1 MTALV
6 DASLPADAQLTSAV
20 HLVINLRRMA
30 SLSIIDVIKY
40 EGDNRTFVWKHP
52 SEDFN
57 TSTQL
62 IVHESQEAIF
72 YYNGQALDLFGPGRH
87 TLETQ
92 NIPLLTSVSSKIMSG
107 GDTPFHAEVYFVN
120 LVEQMGIS
128 WGTNSKV
135 QYMDPEFGFPLS
147 IGASGEMALA
157 VRDSRKLLVKIVG
170 TEAILSQDKLIS
182 YFKSFLQTRIKTILA
197 NVIVSDS
204 LNIFEMD
211 AQLER
216 LSLAMKEKLKP
227 DFAEYGVELTQF
239 LVTNTV
245 KPDGDPV
252 YEKFKELYF
261 RQYADIREAQIEQQT
276 AVINAETHA
285 RQKVIDAKAQ
295 ADKRQIEGYSYQQ
308 ERGFDV
314 AEKVASNEAVGEF
327 SNMGI
332 GLGMMTGVGG
342 PVGGMVGSAMT
353 EAMGTADLRTAI
365 ATQPQEGSSLDT
377 NLHTAGQAKFCF
389 ECGYCFGDS
398 AMKFCPQCG
407 TKRN

>member
-1 MTALV
+1 M
-6 DASLPADAQLTSAV
+6 
-20 HLVINLRRMA
+20 
-30 SLSIIDVIKY
+30 SIVDVIKY

-52 SEDFN
+52 SVDFN

-72 YYNGQALDLFGPGRH
+72 FYNGQALDLFGPGRH

-107 GDTPFHAEVYFVN
+107 GNTPFHAEVYFIN

-135 QYMDPEFGFPLS
+135 QYMDPEFNFPLS

-170 TEAILSQDKLIS
+170 TEAILSQDKLIG
-182 YFKSFLQTRIKTILA
+182 YFKSFLQTRIKSILA
-197 NVIVSDS
+197 NAIVDEKLS
-204 LNIFEMD
+204 IFEID
-211 AQLER
+211 AKLEE
-216 LSLAMKEKLKP
+216 LSMAIKEKLLP
-227 DFAEYGVELTQF
+227 DFAEYGIELTQF

-245 KPDGDPV
+245 KPEGDPI
-252 YEKFKELYF
+252 YEKFRQLYF

-285 RQKVIDAKAQ
+285 KQKVIDAQAQ
-295 ADKRQIEGYSYQQ
+295 ADRRQIEGYTYQQ

-314 AEKVASNEAVGEF
+314 AEKVAQNEAVGEF
-327 SNMGI
+327 SNMGV
-332 GLGMMTGVGG
+332 GLGMMAGIGG

-353 EAMGTADLRTAI
+353 EAMETADLGAAI
-365 ATQPQEGSSLDT
+365 SKQPQQPTSGL
-377 NLHTAGQAKFCF
+377 AAIQAKFCF
-389 ECGYCFGDS
+389 ECGYAFSD
-398 AMKFCPQCG
+398 AQMKFCPQCG

>member
-1 MTALV
+1 M
-6 DASLPADAQLTSAV
+6 
-20 HLVINLRRMA
+20 
-30 SLSIIDVIKY
+30 SIIDVIEY

-52 SEDFN
+52 SVDFN
-57 TSTQL
+57 TSAQL

-72 YYNGQALDLFGPGRH
+72 FYNGQALDLFGPGRH

-107 GDTPFHAEVYFVN
+107 GDTPFHAEVYFIN
-120 LVEQMGIS
+120 LVEQMGIP

-135 QYMDPEFGFPLS
+135 QYMDPEFNFPLS
-147 IGASGEMALA
+147 IGASGEMAIA
-157 VRDSRKLLVKIVG
+157 PRDSRKLLVKLVG
-170 TEAILSQDKLIS
+170 TEAILSQDKLIA
-182 YFKSFLQTRIKTILA
+182 YFKSFLQTRIKSILA
-197 NVIVSDS
+197 NVIVDEKLS
-204 LNIFEMD
+204 IFEMD
-211 AQLER
+211 AKLES
-216 LSLAMKEKLKP
+216 LSESIKRKLIP
-227 DFAEYGVELTQF
+227 DFAEYGIDLTQF

-245 KPDGDPV
+245 KPEGDPV
-252 YEKFKELYF
+252 YEKFKQLYF

-285 RQKVIDAKAQ
+285 KQKVIDARAQ
-295 ADKRQIEGYSYQQ
+295 ADKRQIEGYTYQQ

-314 AEKVASNEAVGEF
+314 AEKVAQNEAVGEF

-353 EAMGTADLRTAI
+353 EAMGAADLGA
-365 ATQPQEGSSLDT
+365 AVSQQPQKQGQQAASVA
-377 NLHTAGQAKFCF
+377 AGLAKFCS
-389 ECGYCFGDS
+389 ECGYGFGDS
-398 AMKFCPQCG
+398 QMKFCPECG

>member
-1 MTALV
+1 M
-6 DASLPADAQLTSAV
+6 
-20 HLVINLRRMA
+20 
-30 SLSIIDVIKY
+30 SIIDVVKY

-62 IVHESQEAIF
+62 IVHESQEAVF
-72 YYNGQALDLFGPGRH
+72 LYNGQALDLFGPGRH

-92 NIPLLTSVSSKIMSG
+92 NVPLLTAVSSKIMSG
-107 GDTPFHAEVYFVN
+107 GETPFHAEVYFIN

-147 IGASGEMALA
+147 VGASGEMALA
-157 VRDSRKLLVKIVG
+157 VRDSRKLLVKLVG

-197 NVIVSDS
+197 NIIVEKKLS
-204 LNIFEMD
+204 IFEMD
-211 AQLER
+211 SKLED
-216 LSLAMKEKLKP
+216 LSLAIKDKLLP
-227 DFAEYGVELTQF
+227 DFGEYGIELTQF

-245 KPDGDPV
+245 KPEGEPV

-261 RQYADIREAQIEQQT
+261 RQYADIREAQIEQQA
-276 AVINAETHA
+276 AVINAETQA
-285 RQKVIDAKAQ
+285 KQKVIDAKAT
-295 ADKRQIEGYSYQQ
+295 AEKRQVEGYTYQQ

-314 AEKVASNEAVGEF
+314 AEKVAANEAVGEF

-332 GLGMMTGVGG
+332 GMGMMTGVGG
-342 PVGGMVGSAMT
+342 PVGTMVGSAMT
-353 EAMGTADLRTAI
+353 DAMGTANLGGAI
-365 ATQPQEGSSLDT
+365 AQESAQAQP
-377 NLHTAGQAKFCF
+377 AGDGMAKFCF
-389 ECGYCFGDS
+389 ECGYKFGES
-398 AMKFCPQCG
+398 PMRFCPECG

>member
-1 MTALV
+1 MSV
-6 DASLPADAQLTSAV
+6 
-20 HLVINLRRMA
+20 
-30 SLSIIDVIKY
+30 IDVIKY

-62 IVHESQEAIF
+62 IVHESQEALF
-72 YYNGQALDLFGPGRH
+72 FYNGQALDLFGSGRH

-107 GDTPFHAEVYFVN
+107 GDTPFHAEVYFIN

-135 QYMDPEFGFPLS
+135 QYMDPEFNFPLS

-157 VRDSRKLLVKIVG
+157 VRDSRRLLVKIVG
-170 TEAILSQDKLIS
+170 TEAALSQDKLIG

-197 NVIVSDS
+197 NVIVEDKLS
-204 LNIFEMD
+204 IFEMD
-211 AQLER
+211 AKLEQLSADIKKR
-216 LSLAMKEKLKP
+216 LMP
-227 DFAEYGVELTQF
+227 DFAEYGIELTQF

-245 KPDGDPV
+245 KPEGDPI

-285 RQKVIDAKAQ
+285 KQKVIDARAT
-295 ADKRQIEGYSYQQ
+295 ADKRYIEGYTYQQ

-332 GLGMMTGVGG
+332 GLGMMTGIGG
-342 PVGGMVGSAMT
+342 PVGSMVGSAMT
-353 EAMGTADLRTAI
+353 EAMGTADLGAAI
-365 ATQPQEGSSLDT
+365 SSQPTQQSRVSVLAT
-377 NLHTAGQAKFCF
+377 GQAKFCV
-389 ECGYCFGDS
+389 ECGYAFSGDD
-398 AMKFCPQCG
+398 MKFCPQCG
-407 TKRN
+407 TRRG

>member
-1 MTALV
+1 M
-6 DASLPADAQLTSAV
+6 
-20 HLVINLRRMA
+20 
-30 SLSIIDVIKY
+30 SIIDVVKY
-40 EGDNRTFVWKHP
+40 EGDNQTFVWKHP

-62 IVHESQEAIF
+62 IVHESQEAVF
-72 YYNGQALDLFGPGRH
+72 LYNGQALDLFGPGRP

-92 NIPLLTSVSSKIMSG
+92 NVPLLTAVSSKIMSG
-107 GDTPFHAEVYFVN
+107 GETPFHAEVYFIN

-147 IGASGEMALA
+147 VGASGEMALA
-157 VRDSRKLLVKIVG
+157 VRDSRKLLVKLVG

-197 NVIVSDS
+197 NIIVEKKLS
-204 LNIFEMD
+204 IFEMD
-211 AQLER
+211 SKLED
-216 LSLAMKEKLKP
+216 LSLAIKDKLLP
-227 DFAEYGVELTQF
+227 DFGEYGIELTQF

-245 KPDGDPV
+245 KPEGEPV

-261 RQYADIREAQIEQQT
+261 RQYADIREAQIEQQA
-276 AVINAETHA
+276 AVINAETQA
-285 RQKVIDAKAQ
+285 KQKVIDAKAT
-295 ADKRQIEGYSYQQ
+295 AEKRQVEGYTYQQ

-314 AEKVASNEAVGEF
+314 AEKVAANEAVGEF

-332 GLGMMTGVGG
+332 GVGMMTGVGG
-342 PVGGMVGSAMT
+342 PVGTMVGSAMT
-353 EAMGTADLRTAI
+353 DAMGTANLGGAI
-365 ATQPQEGSSLDT
+365 AQESAQAQP
-377 NLHTAGQAKFCF
+377 AGGGMAKFCF
-389 ECGYCFGDS
+389 ECGYKFGES
-398 AMKFCPQCG
+398 PMRFCPECG

>member
-1 MTALV
+1 MT
-6 DASLPADAQLTSAV
+6 
-20 HLVINLRRMA
+20 N
-30 SLSIIDVIKY
+30 LSIIDVIKY

-72 YYNGQALDLFGPGRH
+72 FYNGQALDLFGPGRY

-92 NIPLLTSVSSKIMSG
+92 NIPLLTAVSSKIMSSG
-107 GDTPFHAEVYFVN
+107 ETPFHAEVYFIN
-120 LVEQMGIS
+120 IVEQMGIS

-135 QYMDPEFGFPLS
+135 QYLDPEFIFPLS
-147 IGASGEMALA
+147 VGASGEMALA
-157 VRDSRKLLVKIVG
+157 VRDSRKLLVRLVG
-170 TEAILSQDKLIS
+170 TEAVLSQDKLIS

-197 NVIVSDS
+197 NVIAEKKLS
-204 LNIFEMD
+204 IFELD
-211 AQLER
+211 ARLEE
-216 LSLAMKEKLKP
+216 LSADMKIKLVP
-227 DFAEYGVELTQF
+227 DFAEYGIELTQF

-245 KPDGDPV
+245 KPDGDPL

-285 RQKVIDAKAQ
+285 RQKVIDANAQ
-295 ADKRQIEGYSYQQ
+295 AEKRRVEGYTYQQ
-308 ERGFDV
+308 ERGFNV
-314 AEKVASNEAVGEF
+314 AEKAAANEAVGEF

-332 GLGMMTGVGG
+332 GLGVMTGLGG

-353 EAMGTADLRTAI
+353 EAMGSANLGEAI
-365 ATQPQEGSSLDT
+365 AHTTQNT
-377 NLHTAGQAKFCF
+377 NPEAESVRAKFCF
-389 ECGYCFGDS
+389 ECGYAFPDRN
-398 AMKFCPQCG
+398 MKFCPQCG
-407 TKRN
+407 TRRK